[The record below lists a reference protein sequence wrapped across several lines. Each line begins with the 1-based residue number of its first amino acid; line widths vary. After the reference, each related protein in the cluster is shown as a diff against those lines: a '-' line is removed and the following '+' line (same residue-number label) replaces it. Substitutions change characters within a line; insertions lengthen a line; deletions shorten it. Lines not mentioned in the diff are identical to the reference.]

1 MNNEQLIMNNDG
13 MLFCEKL
20 LFDSSTTVQQ
30 CIPKSFIIHHS
41 SFITQPQGGC

>member
-20 LFDSSTTVQQ
+20 LFDSSTVQQ